1 MSDSC
6 AAYLC
11 MCDDNVPMVCFCSMT
26 GTVQDSHRLS
36 VKTWTEEESDRAD
49 STLSRYVC
57 YKYLYIVKSRT
68 PNDIEM

>member
-1 MSDSC
+1 MT
-6 AAYLC
+6 
-11 MCDDNVPMVCFCSMT
+11 MCVYVKLSFLSLIPVVHMCGDNMLMVCFRSMT

-57 YKYLYIVKSRT
+57 Y
-68 PNDIEM
+68 